1 MKAKDINAALNAPLS
16 YLDGNPKKPRKL
28 NKWEYRN
35 LAAYRLLTSSLPVG
49 ESENSLSERKAHR
62 RFFIKSM
69 GITILSSIL
78 CIAFGLL
85 LGFLLMLMDPSHIGT
100 GIQSFFSYGINNLP
114 RVIYTAGPL
123 LLCALSVGFCYKCG
137 LFNIGAPGQ
146 YMIAGMVSIICALNL
161 HLPWFVSILIAM
173 ASGALVGSIP
183 GLLKAYF
190 NINEVITS
198 IMVNW
203 IVLFVNN
210 VLLNNV
216 PGVLNEKNPTK
227 SLALSTVGDPLVMLP
242 SFTSDKYINLT
253 IVIGIVLAVVL
264 FFVVFK
270 TTFGYRLR
278 AVGFN
283 RDAARYAGISSKRNI
298 ILSFVVGGLL
308 AGLGGACFYLLG
320 NAQYTYN
327 ISSVDQMGFDA
338 IPIALLANNNPI
350 GILFTTFF
358 ISFIKVSGI
367 GLQGVGTYNDKF
379 AEIMIALIL
388 YGSAFAVLINTV
400 FLKGG
405 RTLKKGKKKKEG
417 KENGNA

>member
-1 MKAKDINAALNAPLS
+1 MNQISPLQKA
-16 YLDGNPKKPRKL
+16 R
-28 NKWEYRN
+28 
-35 LAAYRLLTSSLPVG
+35 AAYAPKLPPA
-49 ESENSLSERKAHR
+49 LAHGA
-62 RFFIKSM
+62 M
-69 GITILSSIL
+69 V
-78 CIAFGLL
+78 
-85 LGFLLMLMDPSHIGT
+85 
-100 GIQSFFSYGINNLP
+100 
-114 RVIYTAGPL
+114 RVIE
-123 LLCALSVGFCYKCG
+123 
-137 LFNIGAPGQ
+137 GAPTT
-146 YMIAGMVSIICALNL
+146 AVAD
-161 HLPWFVSILIAM
+161 V
-173 ASGALVGSIP
+173 
-183 GLLKAYF
+183 
-190 NINEVITS
+190 
-198 IMVNW
+198 
-203 IVLFVNN
+203 
-210 VLLNNV
+210 
-216 PGVLNEKNPTK
+216 EK
-227 SLALSTVGDPLVMLP
+227 
-242 SFTSDKYINLT
+242 IRE
-253 IVIGIVLAVVL
+253 I
-264 FFVVFK
+264 FK